1 MPGCQTLLSIICVHL
16 YKCSS
21 EQCDLYAYFGQVM
34 NLFGLISPEAAKW
47 KCGLQALKVGG
58 IRMPGSVKHRAALI
72 RSDLRLGH
80 EMRHPVS
87 ALLGCSSLSPHLALS
102 TRGT

>member
-1 MPGCQTLLSIICVHL
+1 
-16 YKCSS
+16 
-21 EQCDLYAYFGQVM
+21 M
-34 NLFGLISPEAAKW
+34 NSFGLISPEAAKW

-87 ALLGCSSLSPHLALS
+87 ALLGCSSLSPHLAFS
-102 TRGT
+102 TRAT